1 MEIYLAAPLRMSRVG
16 GDSAGLLAIRGTSM
30 RNPRSFLG
38 LVVALAAPALTMV
51 VAAGRAEASV
61 VFDITQVGSNVVI
74 TGSGTLD
81 LTGLT
86 YQYSTYQ
93 PAEVVPLL
101 NTILIGT
108 PDGAIDVYSG
118 ITTSPGSLGPGG
130 TTAASSGSG
139 DPFGVDDM
147 TLDVPA
153 GYISGSALS
162 GSSTFDGTTIASLGF
177 TPGTYVFS
185 WDSGGGVV
193 VEDDNI
199 TVQVGPAVPEPST
212 WAMMCLGFAG
222 LGFLGYRAR
231 KTASIAA

>member
-1 MEIYLAAPLRMSRVG
+1 
-16 GDSAGLLAIRGTSM
+16 M
-30 RNPRSFLG
+30 RNLRSFLALAG
-38 LVVALAAPALTMV
+38 ALAAPALTLL
-51 VAAGRAEASV
+51 VAADRAEATLV
-61 VFDITQVGSNVVI
+61 IDITQVGSNVVI

-81 LTGLT
+81 TTGLT
-86 YQYSTYQ
+86 YDYSTYA
-93 PAEVVPLL
+93 PTEVVPSY

-108 PDGAIDVYSG
+108 YAGPVDIYSG
-118 ITTSPGSLGPGG
+118 FTSPVGNLGPGG

-139 DPFGVDDM
+139 ATFGINDM
-147 TLDVPA
+147 VLDLPG
-153 GYISGSALS
+153 GYISGPIS
-162 GSSTFDGTTIASLGF
+162 GSSTFDNTTIASLGF